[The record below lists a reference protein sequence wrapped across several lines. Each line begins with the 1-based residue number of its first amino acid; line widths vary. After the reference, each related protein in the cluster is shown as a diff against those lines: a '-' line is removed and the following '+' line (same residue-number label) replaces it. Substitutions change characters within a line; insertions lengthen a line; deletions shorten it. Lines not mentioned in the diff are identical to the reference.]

1 MKWSSTELFG
11 KVEMS
16 LKSSKNY
23 VKSILK
29 RKSSW
34 NIILYGDL
42 ILCTWMCE

>member
-1 MKWSSTELFG
+1 MKWKSIEQSE

-16 LKSSKNY
+16 LRDSKSY

-29 RKSSW
+29 RKSCW

-42 ILCTWMCE
+42 IRFIWMHE